1 MYTKSHKAGVDMFI
15 KRLFLVIVGLLS
27 LGLAIIGIFLP
38 LIPTTPLLLLAA
50 ACFIRSSDR
59 LYNWLITN
67 KYLGP
72 YIKNYREGNGIPL
85 TAKIIGVSLLWVSM
99 LFTILFVV
107 PLMAIKVLLAGIAA
121 YFTWF
126 ILKQKTLVKVHH

>member
-1 MYTKSHKAGVDMFI
+1 MLM
-15 KRLFLVIVGLLS
+15 KRLLLIIIGLLS

-50 ACFIRSSDR
+50 TCFIRSSDR
-59 LYNWLITN
+59 LYEWLITN

-72 YIKNYREGNGIPL
+72 YIKNYREGKGIPL
-85 TAKIIGVSLLWVSM
+85 SAKVIGVTLLWASM
-99 LFTILFVV
+99 LFTIFFVV
-107 PLMAIKVLLAGIAA
+107 PLIAIKILLAGIGS

-126 ILKQKTLVKVHH
+126 ILKQKTLIKAHY